1 MNEQID
7 SIVDSSPNEAPI
19 DTPIEA
25 PNHDIEM
32 MAKCCEVLDAILY
45 INLAHREDR
54 KQHVLDE
61 IKKINPSLDRV
72 HRIDAL
78 YVQNQGALGA
88 SMSHIKALELMIKH
102 PEWERCAIFEDD
114 FTFSPN
120 AAIGLDALL
129 SLTDF
134 EVLLLGVGI
143 MAYHEIGDPLI
154 IRVLA
159 SQTAS
164 GYIVHRNY
172 ARVLLENFRA
182 GFELLLCGARP
193 GEACVD
199 MYWKRL
205 MPEGR
210 WYTARDRV
218 GFQYANHS
226 DIEKVFVDYGY

>member
-1 MNEQID
+1 MVISVQTII
-7 SIVDSSPNEAPI
+7 SDSSETQ
-19 DTPIEA
+19 DLET
-25 PNHDIEM
+25 
-32 MAKCCEVLDAILY
+32 MAKCGDVLDAIIY

-54 KQHVLDE
+54 KQHVLNE
-61 IKKINPSLDRV
+61 IQKINPSLDRV

-78 YVQNQGALGA
+78 YVQKQGALGA

-120 AAIGLDALL
+120 AATGLKALL
-129 SLTDF
+129 SLNDF
-134 EVLLLGVGI
+134 EVLLLGVGT
-143 MAYHEIGDPLI
+143 MAYDEIGHQHI
-154 IRVLA
+154 IRVLS

-182 GFELLLCGARP
+182 GFELLLCGTRP
-193 GEACVD
+193 EEACID

-205 MPEGR
+205 MPEGK
-210 WYTARDRV
+210 WYTTRDRV
-218 GFQYANHS
+218 GYQYGNFS
-226 DIEKVFVDYGY
+226 DIEKGFRYYGC